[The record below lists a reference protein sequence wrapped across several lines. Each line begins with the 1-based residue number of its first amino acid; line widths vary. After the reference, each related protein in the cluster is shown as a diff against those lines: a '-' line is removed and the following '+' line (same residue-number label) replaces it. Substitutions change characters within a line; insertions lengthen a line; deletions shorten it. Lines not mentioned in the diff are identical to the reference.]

1 MVLFS
6 VLALSQTVLVFVTV
20 QMATYRGSREVA
32 C

>member
-1 MVLFS
+1 MLIATTPQGRKQWIV
-6 VLALSQTVLVFVTV
+6 VTV